1 MGFEMSVCDGEKLEC
16 LANLRGTRGRAVV
29 IGAAPVIR
37 GAELIVPG
45 DFVAVCDGGLKY
57 AIDAAIPFGLL
68 VGDFDS
74 YCGELPELA
83 EGTELIRLPAEK
95 DDTDIGFAVKV
106 LLERGFRDFLILG
119 GVGGR
124 LDHTMGNISVAA
136 EVAACGGVCRLT
148 GDAEGEMLLVFRDR
162 TVQLSP
168 RKGSFVSIFPW
179 GCECAVVTA
188 SGFKYP
194 LLHGEVSA
202 RTTLGVSNEFSACF
216 FDGSDVGPMPFI
228 TAESG
233 TVVVLIN

>member
-1 MGFEMSVCDGEKLEC
+1 MSVYDGENRERCPDLGV
-16 LANLRGTRGRAVV
+16 ARGRAVI

-45 DFVAVCDGGLKY
+45 DFVAVCDGGLEY
-57 AIDAAIPFGLL
+57 AIDAGIPFGLL

-74 YCGELPELA
+74 YRGELPELS

-95 DDTDIGFAVKV
+95 DDTDIGFTVKV

-124 LDHTMGNISVAA
+124 LDHTMGNISVGA
-136 EVAACGGVCRLT
+136 EIAACGGVCRLT
-148 GDAEGEMLLVFRDR
+148 GDAEGEMLIVFSNR

-179 GCECAVVTA
+179 GCESAVVTA

-194 LLHGEVSA
+194 LIHGEVSA
-202 RTTLGVSNEFSACF
+202 RTTLGVSNEFSAGF
-216 FDGSDVGPMPFI
+216 FDGSAVGPFPFI

-233 TVVVLIN
+233 TVVVMIN